1 MTRAVQLVS
10 SQRLLA
16 RTRTPG
22 LTAIA
27 AALAVARLLPNVLPL
42 PDAFSAVLAS
52 LPSLFLSYDFRRGI
66 ALVHTGVLT
75 EGGGAMVDANDSTRN
90 NRGKTT
96 LILTKYLF
104 KLSRLPFS
112 SFFFL
117 FPTFS
122 YFFFF
127 TDSRM
132 YTILYTFPNSF
143 KLCTHTD
150 AHGRTIACSH

>member
-75 EGGGAMVDANDSTRN
+75 EGGGCD
-90 NRGKTT
+90 G
-96 LILTKYLF
+96 
-104 KLSRLPFS
+104 
-112 SFFFL
+112 
-117 FPTFS
+117 
-122 YFFFF
+122 
-127 TDSRM
+127 
-132 YTILYTFPNSF
+132 
-143 KLCTHTD
+143 
-150 AHGRTIACSH
+150 GRQRFDPEQSWEDNTNLDKVFI